1 MARAGVAALPPGP
14 VDEAA
19 WLRLRRDLP
28 EVSEKTLRTAVRE
41 SGRPLAPVVEGVRQD
56 ALPDLK
62 RTLSALS
69 AEYQAAPPPRRR
81 TLRALVITAKTH
93 ADLAARSRRL
103 RPAKHDLKLEMA
115 LWIRA
120 WLLNPALFPA
130 WADLRE
136 RQTSGSSSTVTN

>member
-28 EVSEKTLRTAVRE
+28 EVSERTLRTAVRE

-56 ALPDLK
+56 SLAHLK

-69 AEYQAAPPPRRR
+69 AEYQAAAPPRRR
-81 TLRALVITAKTH
+81 ALRALVITAKTH
-93 ADLAARSRRL
+93 ASLAARSSRL
-103 RPAKHDLKLEMA
+103 TPEKHALKVEIA

-120 WLLNPALFPA
+120 WLFHPALFPT
-130 WADLRE
+130 WAELRE
-136 RQTSGSSSTVTN
+136 RQASGSSSTATN

>member
-56 ALPDLK
+56 SLPHLK
-62 RTLSALS
+62 RTLSALAS
-69 AEYQAAPPPRRR
+69 EYQTAAPPRQRA
-81 TLRALVITAKTH
+81 LRALVITAKTH
-93 ADLAARSRRL
+93 A
-103 RPAKHDLKLEMA
+103 E
-115 LWIRA
+115 IGRA
-120 WLLNPALFPA
+120 H
-130 WADLRE
+130 
-136 RQTSGSSSTVTN
+136 V